1 MSQLT
6 RQDIES
12 VAYLCR
18 MTLSEQE
25 NSILTDRINIILE
38 DIQELTTLDTDGVT
52 PTSQVIS
59 AVNVVRKDEV
69 TPSLTAEQAIA
80 NGPQVAENCFVV
92 PRVVDT

>member
-69 TPSLTAEQAIA
+69 TPSLTAEQATV

>member
-25 NSILTDRINIILE
+25 NSILTDRLNIILE

-69 TPSLTAEQAIA
+69 TPSLTAEQATA

>member
-1 MSQLT
+1 
-6 RQDIES
+6 
-12 VAYLCR
+12 

-69 TPSLTAEQAIA
+69 TPSLTAEQATA

>member
-69 TPSLTAEQAIA
+69 TPSLTAEQATA